1 MAAARTGVDPAQRM
15 HGTLVCGVTP
25 TPEAR
30 AAAELAAALAARLG
44 LRLLLVHVVDPRI
57 EGGDAHARLGEVA
70 DGLGR
75 EVEVRVVR
83 GHRVDEL
90 ARLAADEGADA
101 IVVGGR
107 PRGARGRQVRCTLAR
122 QLEAAQPVPVLIAP
136 PATRPRSGRRLALAG
151 TAAGR

>member
-1 MAAARTGVDPAQRM
+1 M

-25 TPEAR
+25 TPEAG
-30 AAAELAAALAARLG
+30 AAAELAGALAARLG
-44 LRLLLVHVVDPRI
+44 LRLVLVHVVDPRV
-57 EGGDAHARLGEVA
+57 EGGDARARLGGWA
-70 DGLGR
+70 DGLGLAA
-75 EVEVRVVR
+75 EIRVVR

-136 PATRPRSGRRLALAG
+136 PATRARSGRRLTLAG
-151 TAAGR
+151 AGR